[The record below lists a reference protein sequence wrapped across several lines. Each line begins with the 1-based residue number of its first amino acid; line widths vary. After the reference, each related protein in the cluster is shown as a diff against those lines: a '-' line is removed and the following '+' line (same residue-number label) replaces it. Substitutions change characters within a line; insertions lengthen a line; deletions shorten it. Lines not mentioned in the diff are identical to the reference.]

1 MWQPCAKYKRTPPA
15 VRLQPPFHPSSF
27 STQDR
32 IASGR
37 IVDKKQPTRFRRRQ
51 PFVRSFPR
59 RIAVRDLR
67 TDSSY
72 ASVSLSA
79 IPYRVRKRGQRQPA
93 SRSRNIRR
101 SFQPDERRYFRIRC
115 TQGEKSFVWY
125 SVISGFGGVS
135 ESSSFCLP
143 PGNREARAGAF
154 CYAANRGPASPS
166 PALRGRLP
174 RSNSQRRA
182 RLRAPTERALR
193 RPVRPRAT
201 P

>member
-79 IPYRVRKRGQRQPA
+79 IPYRVRKCGQRRLLPDLVIFA
-93 SRSRNIRR
+93 AHFNWTNEDISESDARR
-101 SFQPDERRYFRIRC
+101 E
-115 TQGEKSFVWY
+115 EKS
-125 SVISGFGGVS
+125 SCGI
-135 ESSSFCLP
+135 
-143 PGNREARAGAF
+143 R
-154 CYAANRGPASPS
+154 
-166 PALRGRLP
+166 
-174 RSNSQRRA
+174 
-182 RLRAPTERALR
+182 
-193 RPVRPRAT
+193 
-201 P
+201 